1 MFAESGLGTAELRSL
16 ELDRS
21 ERGLDRPRRL
31 KAVSVSLGAV
41 FFSALV
47 AVSVELDADELLH
60 DALEGEPEGQ
70 ACDLLNHIRE
80 VNVPLEQVV
89 DLCADALGGR
99 YSWCHGCGS
108 SFVSWSS

>member
-1 MFAESGLGTAELRSL
+1 VGTPELRPL

-47 AVSVELDADELLH
+47 AVSVELNTDELLH
-60 DALEGEPEGQ
+60 DALEGEPERE
-70 ACDLLNHIRE
+70 ACDLLDHIRE
-80 VNVPLEQVV
+80 VNVPLEEVV

-108 SFVSWSS
+108 SFVSC